1 MKNFFQFLTE
11 AKESQ
16 ASMQARKLN
25 LKSDGHG
32 GWYDSR
38 GEFVAK
44 TEGGK
49 LKFYKKGERVGQR
62 DIPDQEKEKA
72 KPTEKST
79 AKSQTAPTQTKAQQA
94 PEGEPVGETGDTLTV
109 VFGRFNPPTK
119 GHEKLLKSA
128 KKASV
133 GGELKVYPS
142 RTQDPKKNPL
152 DPDMKISYM
161 KKMFPDFKENI
172 INDDEMRSIFNVLIA
187 ANEEG
192 YSNVNIVVGSDRQSE
207 FENLAQK
214 YNGDLYEFDLIRVI
228 SAGVRDADAEGI
240 EGMSA
245 SKMRK
250 AVMDNDFESFR
261 RGTPK
266 TLDDGDTRALFD
278 AVRQGMGVKKSKVQ
292 KEDYALWE
300 IAPKFDMWNLREHY
314 VTKKIFRMGD
324 IVENLNTGL
333 VGEIIRRGANHLICV
348 TEEGFMFKS
357 WIKDVMEAEVPS
369 KNLKTLVRKA
379 VNRKDNNID
388 GFVDKEDPNVGPYG
402 AFIPQARNLPKNF
415 KEAYQEVR
423 VERKMRVPGKPNT
436 LVGTGGYFKYAAD
449 MTPGF
454 EKGDKTNLQYGA
466 KPYSGYKQS
475 NVRDFI
481 NKYKVKK

>member
-1 MKNFFQFLTE
+1 MKSFFQFLTE
-11 AKESQ
+11 ASQSQ
-16 ASMQARKLN
+16 ASMQASKLN

-44 TEGGK
+44 TEAGK
-49 LKFYKKGERVGQR
+49 LKFYNKGERVGQK
-62 DIPDQEKEKA
+62 DIPNPVQPKA
-72 KPTEKST
+72 KPAEKST
-79 AKSQTAPTQTKAQQA
+79 AKPQPTATTQKKSPTK
-94 PEGEPVGETGDTLTV
+94 PEGEGETGETSDTLTV
-109 VFGRFNPPTK
+109 AFGRFNPPTV

-128 KKASV
+128 SKVST
-133 GGELKVYPS
+133 GGDLKIYPS

-152 DPDMKISYM
+152 DPDMKISFM
-161 KKMFPDFKENI
+161 KKMFPDFEENI
-172 INDDEMRSIFNVLIA
+172 INDDEMKSIFNVLVA
-187 ANEEG
+187 ASEEG
-192 YSNVNIVVGSDRQSE
+192 YQNVNIVVGSDRQAE

-214 YNGDLYEFDLIRVI
+214 YNGDLYNFDLIRVI
-228 SAGVRDADAEGI
+228 SAGVRDADAEGVS
-240 EGMSA
+240 GMSA

-250 AVMDNDFESFR
+250 SVMDDDFESFR
-261 RGTPK
+261 KGTPK
-266 TLDDGDTRALFD
+266 TLDDGDARSLFD
-278 AVRQGMGVKKSKVQ
+278 AVRQGMGAKKSKVQ
-292 KEDYALWE
+292 KEGYALWE

-348 TEEGFMFKS
+348 TEEGWMFKS

-369 KNLKTLVRKA
+369 TNLKKLAKA
-379 VNRKDNNID
+379 AVKRVDNNID
-388 GFVDKEDPNVGPYG
+388 GFVDKEDPKVGPYG
-402 AFIPQARNLPKNF
+402 AFIPQARNVPKNF
-415 KEAYQEVR
+415 KETYQEVK

-436 LVGTGGYFKYAAD
+436 LVGTGGYFKYASD

-454 EKGDKTNLQYGA
+454 EKGDEMNLQPGA
-466 KPYSGYKQS
+466 KPYSGIK
-475 NVRDFI
+475 NFI